1 MAAVDA
7 PLDQFQVKKVRPPM
21 VSRGKISENLVKSGL
36 LSIGVQVLAKDGGE
50 TNLHS
55 HPGVDS
61 TWMVMEGKAKFYTTN
76 DEVVGELGK
85 NEMVMIP
92 SGTPYWFESLGDE
105 PCVILHITA
114 RLPGVKGES
123 RIDYSPRTVGGENR
137 IREIVEGKFF
147 GDE

>member
-1 MAAVDA
+1 MAAVGA
-7 PLDQFQVKKVRPPM
+7 PPTPFQVAKVRPPM
-21 VSRGKISENLVKSGL
+21 VSRGKVSESLVKSGL

-61 TWMVMEGKAKFYTTN
+61 TWMVLDGKAKFYTTN

-92 SGTPYWFESLGDE
+92 SGTAYWFEADGDE

-114 RLPGVKGES
+114 RLPGVKDGS
-123 RIDYSPRTVGGENR
+123 RIDFSPRDAGGENR
-137 IREIVEGKFF
+137 IKEIIEGKFF
-147 GDE
+147 GD

>member
-1 MAAVDA
+1 MAAVQSPPA
-7 PLDQFQVKKVRPPM
+7 PFQVSKVRPPM
-21 VSRGKISENLVKSGL
+21 VSRGKISESLVKSGL

-61 TWMVMEGKAKFYTTN
+61 TWMVLDGRAKFYTTN

-85 NEMVMIP
+85 NDMVMIP
-92 SGTPYWFESLGDE
+92 SGTPYWFEAEGDE

-123 RIDYSPRTVGGENR
+123 RIDFTPRDVGGEHR
-137 IREIVEGKFF
+137 IREVVEGKFF
-147 GDE
+147 GD